1 MGLSESRSVGPIPE
15 DDLERG
21 DQLFVDGCD
30 GWQFVL
36 YVLNVK
42 VVVEE

>member
-1 MGLSESRSVGPIPE
+1 MREFRSVSPISE

-21 DQLFVDGCD
+21 DQLLVDGCD

-36 YVLNVK
+36 YVFNVEM
-42 VVVEE
+42 VVEE